1 MAPGRRPTP
10 RGPVPLIPRL
20 HLVTDDR
27 VLDTP
32 GFPERAREVAEAGGR
47 MVALHL
53 RGPGLSGRRMWEV
66 GVRIQEALEGTG
78 ALFLVNDRVDL
89 ALILGARGAHLG
101 ERSLPPRAARR
112 VLGDDALLGRSVH
125 GADEAT
131 TLVGVPGELDALDF
145 LMVGTIWAT
154 PTHPGRPGAG
164 TERVR
169 EVRKAAPGLLL
180 IGIGG
185 VTPERVPELLA
196 AGAHGAAVLGAVW
209 DADDPAAAVA
219 ALLMALEGAGSG
231 TPGPLKG
238 SHG

>member
-1 MAPGRRPTP
+1 
-10 RGPVPLIPRL
+10 VIPRL

-27 VLDTP
+27 VLDTS
-32 GFPERAREVAEAGGR
+32 GFPKRARAMAEAGGER
-47 MVALHL
+47 VALHL
-53 RGPGLSGRRMWEV
+53 RGPGLSGRRLWEV
-66 GVRIQEALEGTG
+66 GVRMREACEGTG

-89 ALILGARGAHLG
+89 ALVLGARGAHLG

-112 VLGDDALLGRSVH
+112 ILGDDALLGRSVH
-125 GADEAT
+125 GADEAAA
-131 TLVGVPGELDALDF
+131 LAGAAMELDALDF
-145 LMVGTIWAT
+145 LMVGTIWTTA
-154 PTHPGRPGAG
+154 THPGRPGAG

-169 EVRKAAPGLLL
+169 EVREAAPDLPL

-196 AGAHGAAVLGAVW
+196 AGAQGAAVLGAVW

-219 ALLMALEGAGSG
+219 ALLMALEGGRSG

-238 SHG
+238 SHS